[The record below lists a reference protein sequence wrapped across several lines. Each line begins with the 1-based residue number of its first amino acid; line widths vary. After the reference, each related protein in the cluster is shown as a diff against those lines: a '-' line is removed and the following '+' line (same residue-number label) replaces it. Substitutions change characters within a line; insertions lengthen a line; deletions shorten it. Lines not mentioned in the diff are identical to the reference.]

1 MVGKTYRHPK
11 DYPIPELDLLT
22 VLFGEFL
29 ARLLCTPPRAI

>member
-1 MVGKTYRHPK
+1 MVGKTYRHEK

-29 ARLLCTPPRAI
+29 TRFQYTPQSAI